1 MGKKR
6 PGSVPRRGAHLTTP
20 KGGKRGGG
28 KPGNRNT
35 IHGPRVGRHEKFATS
50 KVAGQPLPSPK
61 PTARLPQRRRH
72 TKTGGKDFGPGQN
85 SHDGTVFRRTE
96 DMLPRGNIALFAKIV
111 YHDGRKKLYDRNMA
125 ILDKGTNREVI
136 ALQDWLANR
145 IDGLPTKRVDVTT
158 RREPTFLLTLPDGS
172 VVPAL
177 PERVGGGATP
187 AAASAEDAMI
197 LGLQPVR
204 L

>member
-6 PGSVPRRGAHLTTP
+6 TGPVGRRDAHLTTP

-28 KPGNRNT
+28 RPGNRNT
-35 IHGPRVGRHEKFATS
+35 VHGPRVGRHEKSATS
-50 KVAGQPLPSPK
+50 KVAAQPLPSPK

-96 DMLPRGNIALFAKIV
+96 DQLPRGNITLFAKIV
-111 YHDGRKKLYDRNMA
+111 YHDGRAKLYQRHMG

-136 ALQDWLANR
+136 ALTEWLANR
-145 IDGLPTKRVDVTT
+145 IDGLPTKRIEKTT
-158 RREPTFLLTLPDGS
+158 PREATFVLTMPDGT

-177 PERVGGGATP
+177 PEKVGAGATP
-187 AAASAEDAMI
+187 GAASAEDAMI

>member
-1 MGKKR
+1 
-6 PGSVPRRGAHLTTP
+6 LTTP

-28 KPGNRNT
+28 RPGNRNT
-35 IHGPRVGRHEKFATS
+35 IHGPRVGRHEKSATS
-50 KVAGQPLPSPK
+50 KVAAQPLPSPK
-61 PTARLPQRRRH
+61 PTAKLPQRRRH

-96 DMLPRGNIALFAKIV
+96 DQLPRGNFTLFAKCV
-111 YHDGRKKLYDRNMA
+111 YHDERETLYRRAVDIGRR
-125 ILDKGTNREVI
+125 GTNREVL
-136 ALQDWLANR
+136 ALLDLLGNR
-145 IDGLPTKRVDVTT
+145 IEGLPVKKIERTT
-158 RREPTFLLTLPDGS
+158 RRESNFFLTMQDGT

-177 PERVGGGATP
+177 PEKVGGGATP